1 MQKQPEKN
9 TQSSK
14 YQSFISV
21 FYWNINCVGVFTTIL
36 SIVFVPVYI
45 SQSQLTLKKPP
56 KAQVAVKQE
65 IDNPNNKSIE
75 SQSDELQLISPNA
88 SIPFTNLVDIK
99 KKLLVTY
106 SKFPLIVEDKSELYL
121 QSSFNNQ
128 LQQNLKQFLI
138 PQKPLQSF
146 IEDKG
151 EQITLPLSAKD
162 KELFE
167 LYSLENRFT
176 QKLFPLYKIP
186 KQTLVTSNN
195 TNFQLF
201 SNLLQLTQKHQEQLN
216 ITAIDIKNSTQI
228 ERKKQISQLPE
239 SQKIQ
244 ISLSDVVFL
253 ALENN
258 IQIKNAYLERIAQ
271 KQDLVVEEG
280 KFVPNLTPNLVLSTN
295 QQGSLSTNIGAN
307 VVVKIPTGGE
317 LGFGLSSNSQTSGLN
332 SSNRNT
338 DDNASQ
344 QDWQL
349 TFRQPLLRGGGIEI
363 NRASIEIA
371 RLNEKSNIQGLKST
385 LINTITE
392 SILAYR
398 ELLRAQGRLKNE
410 QISLQNAQES
420 LKVTQVLIEAGRIAP
435 VDIIQNQTDIANRR
449 VSLLA
454 AENELDSRRL
464 ALLSILGIDK
474 NLNIEAGV
482 IPKVV
487 SIPLDFN
494 QLRQIALSN
503 QPNYLQTQLALE
515 RNKHELLLAEDNSR
529 WNLSLDA
536 SLIKQ
541 TNESADGRIGLN
553 LSRTLGDLTIQ
564 QRIERSRVNLRQ
576 AENNLQDANSRLDI
590 QLQDRIRD
598 VNLSFSRVELAQQ
611 ARQLSER
618 QLNIEQ
624 QKQKLGRGAGLFEII
639 RLQNELAEVR
649 NTELDAIINYLNA
662 LTNLDQLLGTT
673 LQTWQIR
680 IQN

>member
-9 TQSSK
+9 TQSPK
-14 YQSFISV
+14 GRSFISV
-21 FYWNINCVGVFTTIL
+21 LYWNLNCIGVFTTIL
-36 SIVFVPVYI
+36 SIVVIPIFI
-45 SQSQLTLKKPP
+45 SQPQLTLRKPQ
-56 KAQVAVKQE
+56 KVKLTVKRE
-65 IDNPNNKSIE
+65 IDHLNNKSTK
-75 SQSDELQLISPNA
+75 SQNDKLQPISLNT
-88 SIPFTNLVDIK
+88 SIPLINVFDIK
-99 KKLLVTY
+99 EKLLLTY
-106 SKFPLIVEDKSELYL
+106 SKFPLILEEELKL
-121 QSSFNNQ
+121 SLNSGLNNQ
-128 LQQNLKQFLI
+128 LEQDLNFFLKQQPTLQNFVEVKSTNIIPFL
-138 PQKPLQSF
+138 L
-146 IEDKG
+146 
-151 EQITLPLSAKD
+151 KD
-162 KELFE
+162 KELFNW
-167 LYSLENRFT
+167 YYVENIFT
-176 QKLFPLYKIP
+176 EKFFLLDKIS
-186 KQTLVTSNN
+186 KQSFFTSNN
-195 TNFQLF
+195 TKQFL
-201 SNLLQLTQKHQEQLN
+201 SPLLQLTPKYQEQPN
-216 ITAIDIKNSTQI
+216 VTAIEVKDSTQI
-228 ERKKQISQLPE
+228 ERKKQVSQVPDI
-239 SQKIQ
+239 QKIQ
-244 ISLSDVVFL
+244 LSLSDVVFL
-253 ALENN
+253 VLENN

-295 QQGSLSTNIGAN
+295 QQGSLSTNVGAN

-317 LGFGLSSNSQTSGLN
+317 LGFGLSSDAQTLGLN
-332 SSNRNT
+332 SSNRDR
-338 DDNASQ
+338 DDNISQ
-344 QDWQL
+344 QNLQL
-349 TFRQPLLRGGGIEI
+349 TFRQPLLRGGGIEV

-385 LINTITE
+385 LVNTITE

-398 ELLRAQGRLKNE
+398 ELLRAQERLKNE

-454 AENELDSRRL
+454 AENELDSRKL

-487 SIPLDFN
+487 SISLDFN

-515 RNKHELLLAEDNSR
+515 RNKYELLLAEDNSR

-541 TNESADGRIGLN
+541 TNESADGRVGLS

-564 QRIERSRVNLRQ
+564 QRIERSRVNLKQ
-576 AENNLQDANSRLDI
+576 AENNLKDANSRLDI

-598 VNLSFSRVELAQQ
+598 VNLSFSRVQLAQQ

>member
-1 MQKQPEKN
+1 MQKQPDKN
-9 TQSSK
+9 AQSPK
-14 YQSFISV
+14 NQSFISV
-21 FYWNINCVGVFTTIL
+21 FYWNLNCVGVFATIL
-36 SIVFVPVYI
+36 SIVFIIVST
-45 SQSQLTLKKPP
+45 SQSQLTLRKPD
-56 KAQVAVKQE
+56 KVK
-65 IDNPNNKSIE
+65 ITVKPNNKSTE
-75 SQSDELQLISPNA
+75 SQNDDLQLIYLNA
-88 SIPFTNLVDIK
+88 SIPFINLFDIK
-99 KKLLVTY
+99 EKLLVTY
-106 SKFPLIVEDKSELYL
+106 SQFPLILEEKSELSL
-121 QSSFNNQ
+121 HSGLNNQ
-128 LQQNLKQFLI
+128 LRQDSKYLFT
-138 PQKPLQSF
+138 PQSTLQSF
-146 IEDKG
+146 VEVKG
-151 EQITLPLSAKD
+151 ENITSPLLLKD
-162 KELFE
+162 QELFNG
-167 LYSLENRFT
+167 YNVENNFT
-176 QKLFPLYKIP
+176 EKFFLFDKLHKQKFF
-186 KQTLVTSNN
+186 TSNN
-195 TNFQLF
+195 TNQLL
-201 SNLLQLTQKHQEQLN
+201 SPLLQLTSKYQEQPN
-216 ITAIDIKNSTQI
+216 TTAIELRDSTQI
-228 ERKKQISQLPE
+228 EKKKQVSQVPDI
-239 SQKIQ
+239 QKIQ
-244 ISLSDVVFL
+244 LSLSDVVFL
-253 ALENN
+253 VLENN

-280 KFVPNLTPNLVLSTN
+280 KFVPNLTPNLLLSTN

-332 SSNRNT
+332 SSNRSI

-363 NRASIEIA
+363 NKASIKIA
-371 RLNEKSNIQGLKST
+371 RINEKSNIQGLKST

-398 ELLRAQGRLKNE
+398 ELVRAQERLKNE

-454 AENELDSRRL
+454 AENELDSRKL

-474 NLNIEAGV
+474 SLNIEAGV

-487 SIPLDFN
+487 STSLDFN

-564 QRIERSRVNLRQ
+564 QRIERSRVNLKQ
-576 AENNLQDANSRLDI
+576 AENNLIDANARLDI

>member
-36 SIVFVPVYI
+36 SIVFLIVST
-45 SQSQLTLKKPP
+45 SQSQLTLRKPP
-56 KAQVAVKQE
+56 KAQVAVKQK
-65 IDNPNNKSIE
+65 IDNPDHKSTE
-75 SQSDELQLISPNA
+75 SQSDELQLISLNA
-88 SIPFTNLVDIK
+88 SIPFTNLVGIK

-121 QSSFNNQ
+121 QSGFNNQ

-138 PQKPLQSF
+138 PQSFLQSF
-146 IEDKG
+146 IEEKS
-151 EQITLPLSAKD
+151 EQITLPLLAKN
-162 KELFE
+162 KELFD
-167 LYSLENRFT
+167 LYSFENGFT
-176 QKLFPLYKIP
+176 EKLFPLYKIP
-186 KQTLVTSNN
+186 KQTFLTSNN
-195 TNFQLF
+195 TNFQF
-201 SNLLQLTQKHQEQLN
+201 SNLLQLTQKHQEQPN

-239 SQKIQ
+239 SRKIQ

-253 ALENN
+253 VLENN

-280 KFVPNLTPNLVLSTN
+280 KFVPNFTPNLLLSTN
-295 QQGSLSTNIGAN
+295 QQGSLSTNLGAN
-307 VVVKIPTGGE
+307 VIVKIPTGGE
-317 LGFGLSSNSQTSGLN
+317 LGFALSSNSQTSGLN

-349 TFRQPLLRGGGIEI
+349 TFRQPLLRGGGIEV

-454 AENELDSRRL
+454 AENELDSRKL

-487 SIPLDFN
+487 SISLDFN

-515 RNKHELLLAEDNSR
+515 KNKHELLLAEDNSR

-541 TNESADGRIGLN
+541 TTESADGRIGLN

-576 AENNLQDANSRLDI
+576 AKNNLQDANSRLDI

-662 LTNLDQLLGTT
+662 LTNLDQLIGTT

>member
-1 MQKQPEKN
+1 MHFKNMQKQPDKN
-9 TQSSK
+9 AQSPK
-14 YQSFISV
+14 NQSFISV
-21 FYWNINCVGVFTTIL
+21 FYWNLNCVGVFATIL
-36 SIVFVPVYI
+36 SIVFIIVST
-45 SQSQLTLKKPP
+45 SQSQLTLRKPD
-56 KAQVAVKQE
+56 KVK
-65 IDNPNNKSIE
+65 ITVKPNNKSTE
-75 SQSDELQLISPNA
+75 SQNDDLQLIYLNA
-88 SIPFTNLVDIK
+88 SIPFINLFDIK
-99 KKLLVTY
+99 EKLLVTY
-106 SKFPLIVEDKSELYL
+106 SQFPLILEEKSELSL
-121 QSSFNNQ
+121 HSGLNNQ
-128 LQQNLKQFLI
+128 LRQDSKYLFT
-138 PQKPLQSF
+138 PQSTLQSF
-146 IEDKG
+146 VEVKG
-151 EQITLPLSAKD
+151 ENITSPLLLKD
-162 KELFE
+162 QELFNG
-167 LYSLENRFT
+167 YNVENNFT
-176 QKLFPLYKIP
+176 EKFFLFDKLHKQKFF
-186 KQTLVTSNN
+186 TSNN
-195 TNFQLF
+195 TNQLL
-201 SNLLQLTQKHQEQLN
+201 SPLLQLTSKYQEQPN
-216 ITAIDIKNSTQI
+216 TTAIELRDSTQI
-228 ERKKQISQLPE
+228 EKKKQVSQVPDI
-239 SQKIQ
+239 QKIQ
-244 ISLSDVVFL
+244 LSLSDVVFL
-253 ALENN
+253 VLENN

-280 KFVPNLTPNLVLSTN
+280 KFVPNLTPNLLLSTN

-332 SSNRNT
+332 SSNRSI

-363 NRASIEIA
+363 NKASIKIA
-371 RLNEKSNIQGLKST
+371 RINEKSNIQGLKST

-398 ELLRAQGRLKNE
+398 ELVRAQERLKNE

-454 AENELDSRRL
+454 AENELDSRKL

-474 NLNIEAGV
+474 SLNIEAGV

-487 SIPLDFN
+487 STSLDFN

-564 QRIERSRVNLRQ
+564 QRIERSRVNLKQ
-576 AENNLQDANSRLDI
+576 AENNLIDANARLDI